1 MDDWLNGDAV
11 LTIDFIQTY
20 DTDKN
25 NKKGDCILLS
35 SFNVIFTYKKGL
47 LVN

>member
-25 NKKGDCILLS
+25 NKKGDFFDFYPDETIH
-35 SFNVIFTYKKGL
+35 
-47 LVN
+47 